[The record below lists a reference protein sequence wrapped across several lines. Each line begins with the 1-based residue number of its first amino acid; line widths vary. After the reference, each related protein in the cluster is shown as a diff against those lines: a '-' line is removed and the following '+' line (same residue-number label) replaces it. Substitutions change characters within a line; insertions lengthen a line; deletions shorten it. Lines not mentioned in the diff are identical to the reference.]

1 MNCEILKSRKIVNGI
16 NYVCNHCLYY
26 SSKKSNFLKHLSTTK
41 HKKSYFDPNDP
52 NEAATFSK
60 KLAQNKYIIYCCKD
74 CDYFTMRKNDYDK
87 HILTA
92 RHEILVS
99 SKNQDK
105 LCNKNILDI
114 SNKKI
119 EYNLDKKNENNNNL
133 KTCNNTLDN
142 GGTNNI
148 TPDLICSPTKTEN
161 PCEKFCQKKTKSSTC
176 SEKIYPMI
184 DELFLQKKTC
194 KEFLETLA
202 KKTPLHKN
210 SIDNIQLSQK
220 ELDLT
225 IKCSKL
231 EGKIEALE
239 SSNYL
244 YGQTINNITQTH
256 NEVNYNDVNIH
267 MYLNT
272 HYKQAMNIN
281 EFVDKLQFSGEDI
294 KMINDSGYTSGVS
307 NILLKNLELL
317 KEKERPIH
325 CIEDEDKTKE
335 LYVKQENN
343 WDKQSKVLDS
353 ELDKLKTK
361 QCHIIKNDDEFF
373 NMINTLINSNPQEKE
388 TIKRYLKNKLKPLQL
403 N

>member
-1 MNCEILKSRKIVNGI
+1 MSCEILKSRKIVNGI

-26 SSKKSNFLKHLSTTK
+26 SSRKSNFLKHLSTTK

-60 KLAQNKYIIYCCKD
+60 KLAQNKYIVYCCKE
-74 CDYFTMRKNDYDK
+74 CDYITMRKNDYDK
-87 HILTA
+87 HLLTA
-92 RHEILVS
+92 RHEFLTS
-99 SKNQDK
+99 SKKDDINNNQLPLQLSTTNNNQK
-105 LCNKNILDI
+105 TNKNNENS
-114 SNKKI
+114 SNLKNCNSSL
-119 EYNLDKKNENNNNL
+119 EDVDKKYVNIKSSCNPTMDKNL
-133 KTCNNTLDN
+133 CEIN
-142 GGTNNI
+142 G
-148 TPDLICSPTKTEN
+148 PKY
-161 PCEKFCQKKTKSSTC
+161 TKSSTC
-176 SEKIYPMI
+176 SEKPVPNIS
-184 DELFLQKKTC
+184 ELSLQKKTC
-194 KEFLETLA
+194 KEFLEIMA
-202 KKTPLHKN
+202 NKNCLHKN
-210 SIDNIQLSQK
+210 SSENIQLSQK

-272 HYKQAMNIN
+272 HYNQAMNIN
-281 EFVDKLQFSGEDI
+281 EFVDKLEFSGEDI
-294 KMINDSGYTSGVS
+294 KLINDSGYTSGVS

-335 LYVKQENN
+335 LYVKKKNN
-343 WDKQSKVLDS
+343 WDKQTKILDS

-361 QCHIIKNDDEFF
+361 QCHFIKNDDEFL
-373 NMINTLINSNPQEKE
+373 NMINNLIQSNPQEKE
-388 TIKRYLKNKLKPLQL
+388 NIKLYLKNKLKPLQL

>member
-41 HKKSYFDPNDP
+41 HKNCYFDPNDP

-60 KLAQNKYIIYCCKD
+60 KLAQNKYIIYCCKE
-74 CDYFTMRKNDYDK
+74 CDYITMRKNDYDK

-92 RHEILVS
+92 RHEILLC
-99 SKNQDK
+99 SKNANKNKTSLTLGISNDSIEEKIIKKIYKSKK
-105 LCNKNILDI
+105 LKYCNKNLEDED
-114 SNKKI
+114 NH
-119 EYNLDKKNENNNNL
+119 NNVNNL
-133 KTCNNTLDN
+133 SCRLTLSENLCEINNE
-142 GGTNNI
+142 
-148 TPDLICSPTKTEN
+148 KN
-161 PCEKFCQKKTKSSTC
+161 PKSSNC
-176 SEKIYPMI
+176 SEKT
-184 DELFLQKKTC
+184 ELNSSNLSLQKKTC
-194 KEFLETLA
+194 KEFLEIMAT
-202 KKTPLHKN
+202 KKRLQKN
-210 SIDNIQLSQK
+210 TSENIQLSQK

-256 NEVNYNDVNIH
+256 NQVNYNDVNIH
-267 MYLNT
+267 MYLNK
-272 HYKQAMNIN
+272 HYNQAMNIN
-281 EFVDKLQFSGEDI
+281 EFVDKLEFSGEDI

-335 LYVKQENN
+335 LYVKKKNN
-343 WDKQSKVLDS
+343 WDKQTKILDN

-361 QCHIIKNDDEFF
+361 QCYIIKNDDEFLS
-373 NMINTLINSNPQEKE
+373 MINNLIESNPEEKE
-388 TIKRYLKNKLKPLQL
+388 NIKIYLKDKLKPLQL
-403 N
+403 S